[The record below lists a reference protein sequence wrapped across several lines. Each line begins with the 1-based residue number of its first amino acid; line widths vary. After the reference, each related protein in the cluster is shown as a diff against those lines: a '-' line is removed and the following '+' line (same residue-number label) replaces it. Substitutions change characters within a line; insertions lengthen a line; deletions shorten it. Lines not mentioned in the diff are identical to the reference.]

1 MLYKE
6 QNKEFKLHRTQDTQ
20 KTTIGALWMWQ
31 YSSICKKKKNNNYIY
46 ILQKKN

>member
-31 YSSICKKKKNNNYIY
+31 YSSICKKKK
-46 ILQKKN
+46 K